1 MHLVKKNEAIRRFR
15 DDECNKIKRMIPK
28 RIRLNEKAKQLG
40 ITPEYLFLCLSI
52 KEIGIYSSKRRT
64 VVASTIPH
72 LREERLKEI
81 EIPILDKETIT
92 EITNL
97 VKEAF
102 KLKDEKKRLIADVR
116 ETMDGYFEV

>member
-1 MHLVKKNEAIRRFR
+1 MVGMITEYDKAIISSGFVGLHLKN
-15 DDECNKIKRMIPK
+15 M
-28 RIRLNEKAKQLG
+28 AKEFG
-40 ITPEYLFLCLSI
+40 ITPEYLFLALSI
-52 KEIGIYSSKRRT
+52 KEIGIYASKRRT

-81 EIPILDKETIT
+81 EIPILDKETIS

-97 VKEAF
+97 VKQAF
-102 KLKDEKKRLIADVR
+102 KLKNEKKRLIAEVR

>member
-1 MHLVKKNEAIRRFR
+1 
-15 DDECNKIKRMIPK
+15 MIPK

-52 KEIGIYSSKRRT
+52 KEIGIYASTRRT

-81 EIPILDKETIT
+81 EIPILDRETIV

-97 VKEAF
+97 VKKAF
-102 KLKDEKKRLIADVR
+102 ELKDEKKRLIAEVR